1 MKYAKKMK
9 LVDIDDVTHSSSGP
23 SNHSMPSD
31 DNFIT
36 PRILSLL
43 DNAMNDILNRSDVDD
58 GEKWILYNQS
68 LQRYLNYMKKTRSPN
83 INTQHATNTQL
94 SGSEQWNR
102 SLNPFDSHTSD
113 HNLTGIVPIRDSI
126 DNISQPNVRQFF
138 EHARESI
145 SPIAH
150 ISSEPS
156 LSAMDIPDLSPLQQ
170 QLSRKKTPSRIRAVK
185 RNASQNL
192 SGRPPNKVV
201 PRSLFRERRQAQSR
215 FQPYWE
221 ATNAR

>member
-68 LQRYLNYMKKTRSPN
+68 LQRYLNHMKKRVHRISIHNMQQTLNSVVQN
-83 INTQHATNTQL
+83 
-94 SGSEQWNR
+94 SGIDLLIR
-102 SLNPFDSHTSD
+102 L
-113 HNLTGIVPIRDSI
+113 IVI
-126 DNISQPNVRQFF
+126 
-138 EHARESI
+138 
-145 SPIAH
+145 
-150 ISSEPS
+150 
-156 LSAMDIPDLSPLQQ
+156 LQ
-170 QLSRKKTPSRIRAVK
+170 T
-185 RNASQNL
+185 
-192 SGRPPNKVV
+192 
-201 PRSLFRERRQAQSR
+201 
-215 FQPYWE
+215 
-221 ATNAR
+221 TT